1 MEAVDFIVANWE
13 WFLLGFMVAEKM
25 VKLSPT
31 DADDILLDVVWNS
44 VKKMAGK
51 GKQMLKKLVRRLVKR
66 HGMKGLLIK
75 IRQWHE
81 AQSPGENDDEI
92 WETVVKP
99 FIEDSF

>member
-1 MEAVDFIVANWE
+1 MEAVDFVVANWE

-51 GKQMLKKLVRRLVKR
+51 GK
-66 HGMKGLLIK
+66 
-75 IRQWHE
+75 
-81 AQSPGENDDEI
+81 
-92 WETVVKP
+92 
-99 FIEDSF
+99 